1 MMRPMRLSLLLAA
14 LMTSSAMAEEKIV
27 VAPAAAASVPKVA
40 DLFGDLVV
48 ARGKG
53 VEVKQSQ
60 LDEAFISYRANLAAR
75 GESVGSEDQ
84 RQFKE
89 AQLLDRIIVTQLL
102 VNRAT
107 AADKTRAQELSD
119 KFMAE
124 SKKNASSDE
133 AFNRHLKSLGLSLE
147 QFQKRVMEQAI
158 SEAVIERELKSKI
171 TVSDAQVR
179 DFYDTGTDGIV
190 KIMQEQLEKL
200 AKDPRTGPDQLA
212 GIKGQ
217 IDRLRKANLARLQQP
232 ERVHVIHLLR
242 ASRDPKTEA
251 PLSEEQKQLKRQEAD
266 KLLARA
272 RRGEDFTK
280 LVKEFSEDRG
290 LKDTGGEYI
299 FSREDNF
306 VPEFKSAAFS
316 LQPRQISDVVT
327 TMFGYHIIQLLE
339 KLPPK
344 KVEYEKVSGDIKD
357 ALSQQELQKTLPA
370 HFDKLKAEASIQ
382 ILDDRYKLAAPQQNT
397 AGAKS

>member
-1 MMRPMRLSLLLAA
+1 MRFSLLIAA
-14 LMTSSAMAEEKIV
+14 LMASLAMAEEKIAIAT
-27 VAPAAAASVPKVA
+27 APSAATPKLA
-40 DLFGDLVV
+40 DLFGDTVL

-60 LDEAFISYRANLAAR
+60 LDEAFVSYRANLAAR
-75 GESVGSEDQ
+75 GESVGSEEQ

-107 AADKTRAQELSD
+107 AADKVRAQELSD

-124 SKKNASSDE
+124 SKKNASSEE
-133 AFNRHLKSLGLSLE
+133 AFIRHLKSLGLNAE
-147 QFQKRVMEQAI
+147 QFGKRVMEQAL
-158 SEAVIERELKSKI
+158 SEAVIERELKAKI
-171 TVSDAQVR
+171 TVSDAVVR
-179 DFYDTGTDGIV
+179 EFYETGTDGIV

-200 AKDPRTGPDQLA
+200 AKDPKTGPDQLA

-217 IDRLRKANLARLQQP
+217 MDRLRKANLSRLEQP
-232 ERVHVIHLLR
+232 ERVRVLHLLR
-242 ASRDPKTEA
+242 ATRNPKTEQ
-251 PLSEEQKQLKRQEAD
+251 PLPEDQKQLKRQEAD

-272 RRGEDFTK
+272 RRGEDFSK

-290 LKDTGGEYI
+290 LKETGGEYTL
-299 FSREDNF
+299 SRDDNF

-316 LQPRQISDVVT
+316 LQPQQISDVVT
-327 TMFGYHIIQLLE
+327 TMFGYHIIQLIE

-344 KVEYEKVSGDIKD
+344 KVEFEKVSSDIKE
-357 ALSQQELQKTLPA
+357 ALAQQELQKTLPA
-370 HFDKLKAEASIQ
+370 HFDKLKADASIQ
-382 ILDDRYKLAAPQQNT
+382 ILDDRYKMAAPQQSAT
-397 AGAKS
+397 GAKS

>member
-1 MMRPMRLSLLLAA
+1 MRPMRLSLLLAA
-14 LMTSSAMAEEKIV
+14 LMAAPALAEEKL
-27 VAPAAAASVPKVA
+27 PAAAGPTAPAPKFN
-40 DLFGDLVV
+40 DLFGDMIL

-75 GESVGSEDQ
+75 GESVGNEEQ

-107 AADKTRAQELSD
+107 DADKARAKELSD

-124 SKKNASSDE
+124 SKKNASSEE
-133 AFNRHLKSLGLSLE
+133 AFNRHLKSLGLSAE
-147 QFQKRVMEQAI
+147 QFQKRVLEQAL

-171 TVSDAQVR
+171 AVTDAQVR
-179 DFYDTGTDGIV
+179 EFYETGTDAIV

-200 AKDPRTGPDQLA
+200 AKDPKTGPDQLA
-212 GIKGQ
+212 AMKGQ
-217 IDRLRKANLARLQQP
+217 IDRLRKANLARLEQP
-232 ERVHVIHLLR
+232 ERVKVIHLLR
-242 ASRDPKTEA
+242 ATRDPKTEA
-251 PLSEEQKQLKRQEAD
+251 PLPEDQKQIKRQEAD

-272 RRGEDFTK
+272 RRGEDFAK

-290 LKDTGGEYI
+290 LKETGGEYT
-299 FSREDNF
+299 FSREDPF

-316 LQPRQISDVVT
+316 LQPKQISDVVT

-339 KLPPK
+339 KLPAK
-344 KVEYEKVSGDIKD
+344 KVDYEKVSADIKD
-357 ALSQQELQKTLPA
+357 ALSQQELQKTLPV
-370 HFDKLKAEASIQ
+370 HFDKLKAEAEVK
-382 ILDDRYKLAAPQQNT
+382 ILDDRYKIAAPHPT
-397 AGAKS
+397 SGGAKS